1 MDPCP
6 PQGLQE
12 QGIEDLIVNVELNN
26 KVTIANLS
34 FLSQS
39 GVWSHYGMWTRKKH
53 YPSPTLTTASRRCHT
68 ILLISEFQSPPT
80 VTSTFVFLVV
90 TFVKL
95 NCCEVALQ
103 ELLMA
108 MSRLICLFFFTVFL
122 NFQIYLF
129 SKLKILVL
137 RFWKGKT
144 GHTTIA
150 TCNSH
155 TVPLGPLCLWQ
166 WFLNLCWYFLYFQS
180 CNLHFWTT
188 SPHPFP
194 SDLFAKFSSPF

>member
-1 MDPCP
+1 MWR
-6 PQGLQE
+6 QNGERLTSQAATE
-12 QGIEDLIVNVELNN
+12 GICQISYQLYFFALNN
-26 KVTIANLS
+26 WYFPLES
-34 FLSQS
+34 MLYFLSPLQNS
-39 GVWSHYGMWTRKKH
+39 
-53 YPSPTLTTASRRCHT
+53 TAVQWRCK
-68 ILLISEFQSPPT
+68 SSSWPCQDW
-80 VTSTFVFLVV
+80 FV
-90 TFVKL
+90 
-95 NCCEVALQ
+95 
-103 ELLMA
+103 
-108 MSRLICLFFFTVFL
+108 SFFFTVFL
-122 NFQIYLF
+122 NFQICLF

-194 SDLFAKFSSPF
+194 SVRKV